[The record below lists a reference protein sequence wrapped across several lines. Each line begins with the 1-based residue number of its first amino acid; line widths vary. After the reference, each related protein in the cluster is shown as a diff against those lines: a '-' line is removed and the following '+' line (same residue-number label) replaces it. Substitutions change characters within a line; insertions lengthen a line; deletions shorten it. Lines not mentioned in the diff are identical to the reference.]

1 VRREAALWALCV
13 AVVATAH
20 AALWLVFATPRVA
33 TESDAGSPVVTLELS
48 PSVTAPA
55 PPPEDAQ
62 PDALTNPAPPPPGAQ
77 AEPQP
82 LDPLA
87 PPKPDPPQE
96 APPPLSADPS
106 PPTTE
111 QTPVTADPLPLSP
124 APAPDAPPPP
134 PEDEESLDQVAPPAA
149 QPPAVAPGAPPA
161 PPPSAPSTASNR
173 VSDVE
178 AAPAKTPGS
187 EEAVSP
193 PALRHWQQ
201 DLIAQIER
209 HKRFPTGAQGRTGV
223 VQVAFSI
230 DETGRLISVRVAISS
245 GSAIL
250 DEAAVD
256 LIRRAGPY
264 PAPPAGLGASALSFV
279 APIRYLAAGAR

>member
-96 APPPLSADPS
+96 APPPPSADPS
-106 PPTTE
+106 PPTAE

-124 APAPDAPPPP
+124 APDAPPPP
-134 PEDEESLDQVAPPAA
+134 PREEQSLDQVAPPAA

-209 HKRFPTGAQGRTGV
+209 HKRFPIGAQGRTGV

-230 DETGRLISVRVAISS
+230 DETGRLSSVRVAISS

-264 PAPPAGLGASALSFV
+264 PVPPAGLGASALSFV